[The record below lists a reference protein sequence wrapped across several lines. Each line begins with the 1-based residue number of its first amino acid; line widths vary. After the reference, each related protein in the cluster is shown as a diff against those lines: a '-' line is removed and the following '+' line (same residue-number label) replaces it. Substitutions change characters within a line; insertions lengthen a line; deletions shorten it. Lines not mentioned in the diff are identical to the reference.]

1 MILIIKY
8 WFDGNDAIKA
18 FTHWM
23 KKKRIIFELQL
34 RHGILLSH
42 TPLLCFFCFV
52 FRIEKKSVRDHFL
65 TAACSE
71 LLCETDV
78 GSPQQHQH

>member
-23 KKKRIIFELQL
+23 KKKRSLNCSFVTEYWY
-34 RHGILLSH
+34 H

-52 FRIEKKSVRDHFL
+52 FRIERESVRDHFL

-78 GSPQQHQH
+78 GSPQQQQH